1 MGNIFDFFSKLA
13 GGITSALTGDGYS
26 DLMQVGLDAASAL
39 FNVAKDKYNESWLMK
54 VLVIDSQS
62 VIDEASL
69 LKVIE
74 IIYKED
80 GKK

>member
-1 MGNIFDFFSKLA
+1 MGDMFDFFSSLA
-13 GGITSALTGDGYS
+13 GGIKSAIMDGEFT
-26 DLMQVGLDAASAL
+26 DLIQVGIQTASAL